1 MVSNGS
7 GQHADARAAY
17 EKAIESDELSDEGL
31 LGLAFAEEH
40 LGDFNA
46 AEQTHRRAVDRRP
59 RYWATR
65 SWLANFYREQGRYKE
80 AAEQL
85 TASRRADARQR

>member
-7 GQHADARAAY
+7 GQYADARAAY
-17 EKAIESDELSDEGL
+17 KKALESNELSDEGL

-46 AEQTHRRAVDRRP
+46 AEQTYLRAVERRP
-59 RYWATR
+59 HYWASR
-65 SWLANFYREQGRYKE
+65 SWLATFYREQGRYKRPP
-80 AAEQL
+80 
-85 TASRRADARQR
+85 SSSGKPSS